1 MARAYIGIGSNLGD
15 REAAF
20 KAALTALADTKHIT
34 VLKVSAPLETEPIGG
49 PEQPDFLNA
58 AAELQTSLL
67 PRALLGRLLAI
78 EDELGRVRVE
88 IWGPRVIDLDLLLYD
103 DQVIDEPGLQVPHPL
118 MHTRAF
124 VLKPLTEI
132 APQAMHPALAKT
144 AAQLLAEL

>member
-20 KAALTALADTKHIT
+20 KVALTALANTAHIT
-34 VLKVSAPLETEPIGG
+34 VLKVSAPLETEPVGG
-49 PEQPDFLNA
+49 PEQPYFLNA
-58 AAELQTSLL
+58 AAELQTSLS
-67 PRALLGRLLAI
+67 PRALLSRLLAI
-78 EDELGRVRVE
+78 EEELGRVRVE

-124 VLKPLTEI
+124 VLKPLAEI
-132 APQAMHPALAKT
+132 APQAMHPALDKT

>member
-20 KAALTALADTKHIT
+20 KAALTALADTEHII
-34 VLKVSAPLETEPIGG
+34 VLKVSAPLETEPVGG
-49 PEQPDFLNA
+49 PEQPYFLNA
-58 AAELQTSLL
+58 AAELQTSLS
-67 PRALLGRLLAI
+67 PRALLSRLLAI
-78 EDELGRVRVE
+78 EEELGRVRVE

-124 VLKPLTEI
+124 VLKPLAEI
-132 APQAMHPALAKT
+132 APQAMHPALDKT